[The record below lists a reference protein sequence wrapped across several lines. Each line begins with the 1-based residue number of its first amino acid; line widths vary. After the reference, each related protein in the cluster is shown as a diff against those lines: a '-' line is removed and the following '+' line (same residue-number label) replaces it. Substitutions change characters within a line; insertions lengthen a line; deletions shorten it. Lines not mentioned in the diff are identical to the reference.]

1 VKVVFHQTAVSV
13 TPLSTWIIYPKRSA
27 LGYSTRSLADRGR
40 GYLKWILS
48 FRLDAEPAD
57 PLTKK
62 GAGAAATWT
71 PSFCCQRFPGPSRN
85 SFWVWERAGK
95 ARRLLSY
102 LIGRQNEERAR
113 QSYHRFRKS
122 LFPSDKTHRRPSSRF
137 WWKRNPISISES
149 VFLPLPS
156 SSLSFHGWGKHFLIW
171 TWRAFF
177 TSLIQRKRG
186 VNIGRLKDDFQVLA
200 TPCVQY
206 KIWKAAGMT
215 KGGFLSCTEKLRGI
229 IDRYV
234 CISYSWIPYFFWYH
248 RYISIS
254 QIEKERADGSYPLYR
269 RLNPIYWSKDL
280 RQIPDFAFS
289 FF

>member
-1 VKVVFHQTAVSV
+1 MDPFLLLPA
-13 TPLSTWIIYPKRSA
+13 LS
-27 LGYSTRSLADRGR
+27 
-40 GYLKWILS
+40 
-48 FRLDAEPAD
+48 
-57 PLTKK
+57 
-62 GAGAAATWT
+62 
-71 PSFCCQRFPGPSRN
+71 
-85 SFWVWERAGK
+85 RAK
-95 ARRLLSY
+95 PEFLMSMRK
-102 LIGRQNEERAR
+102 GRQSPKTAILPNRPAGRTRRGPGNHTTAFEKAC
-113 QSYHRFRKS
+113 S
-122 LFPSDKTHRRPSSRF
+122 LQIRRTVGHPCLHF

-177 TSLIQRKRG
+177 TSLIQTKRG

-229 IDRYV
+229 IDRM
-234 CISYSWIPYFFWYH
+234 YSLSSPYFFWYH

-269 RLNPIYWSKDL
+269 TLNPIYWSKDL

>member
-1 VKVVFHQTAVSV
+1 MSMRK
-13 TPLSTWIIYPKRSA
+13 
-27 LGYSTRSLADRGR
+27 
-40 GYLKWILS
+40 
-48 FRLDAEPAD
+48 
-57 PLTKK
+57 
-62 GAGAAATWT
+62 
-71 PSFCCQRFPGPSRN
+71 
-85 SFWVWERAGK
+85 
-95 ARRLLSY
+95 
-102 LIGRQNEERAR
+102 GRQSPKTAILPNRPAGRTRRGPGNHTTAFEKAC
-113 QSYHRFRKS
+113 S
-122 LFPSDKTHRRPSSRF
+122 LQIRRTVGHPRLRF

-177 TSLIQRKRG
+177 TSLIQTKRG

-234 CISYSWIPYFFWYH
+234 FFIISLFLLISSLYL
-248 RYISIS
+248 YISNWERKSRWILSPIS
-254 QIEKERADGSYPLYR
+254 NTKSYLLIERSSSNTGLCLFFFLVIPHIQRKQLTTSTPPHTTSWGGWLAV
-269 RLNPIYWSKDL
+269 RLLNQTKSVVG
-280 RQIPDFAFS
+280 AE
-289 FF
+289 